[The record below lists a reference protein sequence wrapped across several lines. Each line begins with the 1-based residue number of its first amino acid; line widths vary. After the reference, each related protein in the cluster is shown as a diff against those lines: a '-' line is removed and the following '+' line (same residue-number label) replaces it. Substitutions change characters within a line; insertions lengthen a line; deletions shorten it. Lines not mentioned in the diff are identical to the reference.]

1 MSENTWIRLAPGVV
15 AEAAYDRYEY
25 EMGGDEIPGKL
36 TGVVRLTKAAVLDG
50 MFGLDATEADDGAGP
65 VRPGEEPTT

>member
-1 MSENTWIRLAPGVV
+1 MSDTTWIRLAPGVV
-15 AEAAYDRYEY
+15 AEVEFDRYEY

-50 MFGLDATEADDGAGP
+50 LFGLDATE
-65 VRPGEEPTT
+65 VNERPASSEEKTA